1 MKARDPALVDRIQEY
16 FSVDKENKAVERVR
30 RSIAL
35 VILRVDGPNCASE
48 YTFFGFE
55 MMIADCSREWR
66 ELTVLRWERG
76 TLPGEGLQ
84 LIVKYQN
91 NWVGL
96 SLGSKKVDRRVGRV
110 YAE

>member
-1 MKARDPALVDRIQEY
+1 MKARDPALVDRVQEY

-66 ELTVLRWERG
+66 ELTVLRWEKG
-76 TLPGEGLQ
+76 YTPWGGVTVNSQVPEQ
-84 LIVKYQN
+84 LG
-91 NWVGL
+91 WL
-96 SLGSKKVDRRVGRV
+96 ELGK
-110 YAE
+110 